1 MCKLDA
7 IQEAAKSAIAAKAQ
21 LEQRIAENK
30 DNWDMTSNM
39 VKDVWTQLS
48 LPDMVFK
55 VGQESFTCSTK
66 GITNREFIKDNAS
79 RVPRVL
85 VELQDDIKDY
95 LERIKSSYDTQM
107 QPD

>member
-30 DNWDMTSNM
+30 DNWDMTSNT

-48 LPDMVFK
+48 LPDMIFK

-66 GITNREFIKDNAS
+66 GITNKDNAS
-79 RVPRVL
+79 RIPRVL
-85 VELQDDIKDY
+85 AELQDDIKDY

-107 QPD
+107 QLD